1 MKKILILS
9 ILMVS
14 QLFTQC
20 TNEKAGQSNLPGP
33 DDLSVSF
40 LLHGNTNEGASVS
53 NVEFLIE
60 NSGNRTLGNFGWTI
74 YFNQFPRTIV
84 PGSLGNEVNIEWIN

>member
-40 LLHGNTNEGASVS
+40 LLHGNTNEGA
-53 NVEFLIE
+53 
-60 NSGNRTLGNFGWTI
+60 
-74 YFNQFPRTIV
+74 
-84 PGSLGNEVNIEWIN
+84 